1 MLRFLLLFF
10 FFFKCLLKTFFLPVQ
25 ENLYN
30 ALIGLISSQKINK
43 LEKNIN
49 KIVGPNNNV
58 DNTHLNEEK
67 VIHSYFCQVRD
78 YNGQIGI

>member
-1 MLRFLLLFF
+1 MPAEDFF
-10 FFFKCLLKTFFLPVQ
+10 FPVQ

-30 ALIGLISSQKINK
+30 ALIGLISFQKINK

-49 KIVGPNNNV
+49 KIVRPNNNG

-67 VIHSYFCQVRD
+67 VIHIYF
-78 YNGQIGI
+78 